1 MSSEWITIN
10 RKCETWERIKFS
22 SLSEEKWSCW
32 KQRNRRIA
40 CFFCELWGASY
51 ANVILRTLRRTA
63 NPQMQRSALTCD
75 RLLASIHVYLSLDSL
90 PFSRERERERTS
102 SSILLLS
109 LCLVFYYTEDYSS
122 KHVLP
127 RILYL
132 SLECVQPI
140 SMLSHRFLWLF
151 SPILFCWTSRLEII
165 YDLLK
170 QRLTNK
176 FNLW

>member
-90 PFSRERERERTS
+90 PFSRERERERKNFLIYS
-102 SSILLLS
+102 SSL
-109 LCLVFYYTEDYSS
+109 F
-122 KHVLP
+122 
-127 RILYL
+127 
-132 SLECVQPI
+132 
-140 SMLSHRFLWLF
+140 MLSFLLYRGLQFKACPSQNTLPFPRVCPTDFYVIASIPLTFF
-151 SPILFCWTSRLEII
+151 SYPV
-165 YDLLK
+165 LLNLSVGDHLWPSK
-170 QRLTNK
+170 ATTNK
-176 FNLW
+176 QI